1 MLPVIALVGR
11 PNVGKSTLFNALTR
25 SRDALV
31 ADEPGLTRDR
41 QYGYGL
47 VGSRRYVVIDTGG
60 LEAEADTLAELMARQ
75 TRRAVAEADEIV
87 FLVDGRAGLTP
98 ADERIAAELRRAG
111 KTVYLAVNKTEG
123 VAADLA
129 VAEFHALG
137 LGVPWAIAAAHG
149 RGVEA
154 LVEAV
159 LADLPEAEAEPE
171 DSAAPA
177 IAIIGRPN
185 VGKSTLI
192 NRLLGDERVVASAEP
207 GTTRDSIAIE
217 LERGGQHYT
226 LIDTAGVRRRS
237 RVQAAIEKFSIVKT
251 LQAIDRASVV
261 IALIDAQEGVTDQ
274 DVSLLGLA
282 LERGRAAVIGI
293 NKWDGL
299 DTNQRNE
306 VRRLID
312 VKLPFLNFAR
322 IHFISA
328 LHGSGVGDLFGSI
341 DEARRAAEADLNTN
355 ELTQVLADAVSA
367 HPPPLI
373 RGRRIKLRYAHQGG
387 RCPPLIVVHGN
398 QTGAVP
404 DTYRRYLVNAF
415 RAHFSLH
422 GTPVRIEFRSGENPY
437 AGKRNKLTSRQ
448 IEKKKRLK
456 RHVKRSKK

>member
-41 QYGYGL
+41 QYGYGV
-47 VGSRRYVVIDTGG
+47 VGPRRYVVIDTGG
-60 LEAEADTLAELMARQ
+60 LEGEADTLTELMARQ
-75 TRRAVAEADEIV
+75 TRRAVAEADEVV
-87 FLVDGRAGLTP
+87 FLVDGRAGLTS
-98 ADERIAAELRRAG
+98 ADERIATELRRAG
-111 KTVYLAVNKTEG
+111 KTVFLAVNKTEG
-123 VAADLA
+123 VVSDMA

-137 LGVPWAIAAAHG
+137 LGSPWAIAAAHG

-154 LVEAV
+154 LIEAV
-159 LADLPEAEAEPE
+159 LAELPEAEAEPE
-171 DSAAPA
+171 EFASPA
-177 IAIIGRPN
+177 ITIIGRPN
-185 VGKSTLI
+185 VGKSTLT

-237 RVQAAIEKFSIVKT
+237 RVQAVIEKFSIVKT
-251 LQAIDRASVV
+251 LRAIDRAAVV

-328 LHGSGVGDLFGSI
+328 LHGSGLGDLFDSVN
-341 DEARRAAEADLNTN
+341 EARRAAEIDMNTN
-355 ELTQVLADAVSA
+355 ELTRVLGDAVTA

-404 DTYRRYLVNAF
+404 DTYRRYLVNTF
-415 RAHFSLH
+415 REHFRLY
-422 GTPVRIEFRSGENPY
+422 GTPIKIEFKSGENPY

-448 IEKKKRLK
+448 VEKKKRLR
-456 RHVKRSKK
+456 RHVQRKKK